1 MKDSLRTKLTGKM
14 QMVDTSC
21 TQQMVFRHLERP
33 VQEFR
38 TVIICMCTPQQRSH
52 DFEQRSHDF
61 EQRSHDLKQR
71 SHD

>member
-38 TVIICMCTPQQRSH
+38 TVIICMCTPQQRSDDLDH
-52 DFEQRSHDF
+52 MNSEQRSHD
-61 EQRSHDLKQR
+61 
-71 SHD
+71 